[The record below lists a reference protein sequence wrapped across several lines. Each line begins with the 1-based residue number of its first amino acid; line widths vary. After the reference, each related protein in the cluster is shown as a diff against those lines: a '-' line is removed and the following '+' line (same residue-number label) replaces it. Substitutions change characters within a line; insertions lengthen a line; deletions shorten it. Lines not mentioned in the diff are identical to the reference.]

1 LTKRN
6 SNRKAAIMA
15 RQDTTPDAPSHT
27 PGTHRGE
34 DWVKETIEPGRG
46 GATATARSSTGINA
60 GDRAPIDPRMPNLP
74 PA

>member
-1 LTKRN
+1 
-6 SNRKAAIMA
+6 MA
-15 RQDTTPDAPSHT
+15 KQDVTPDKPSHT

-34 DWVKETIEPGRG
+34 DWSKHTKEPGRE

-60 GDRAPIDPRMPNLP
+60 KNAGPIDPRMPNLP